1 MPIAQINGHD
11 MYYEVH
17 GDGPPAVYIGGWD
30 TFCHGRHHYLARGMT
45 DQFSTVIIDYRGL
58 GESTDDYSMEP
69 STQLFADDIIG
80 LLDHLNMKSV
90 YFVGLVGI
98 GACIGQWVA
107 VKRPDL
113 VRCMVNMGCWTWADP
128 MLSDHL
134 QAFGDIHQHAGFHAF
149 QSMVA
154 SLSFKPDYYNANR
167 EKLLGSGGVWGA
179 LERRIQTHLRFVQA
193 CRGHDIRP
201 HLGDIEAPTLVIHAG
216 EDIITGPRTT
226 KPLEEGLRNSVGVI
240 MDDVAH
246 VVAGKEE
253 KIAFGKILFDFLGAH

>member
-1 MPIAQINGHD
+1 
-11 MYYEVH
+11 
-17 GDGPPAVYIGGWD
+17 
-30 TFCHGRHHYLARGMT
+30 
-45 DQFSTVIIDYRGL
+45 
-58 GESTDDYSMEP
+58 
-69 STQLFADDIIG
+69 
-80 LLDHLNMKSV
+80 
-90 YFVGLVGI
+90 
-98 GACIGQWVA
+98 
-107 VKRPDL
+107 
-113 VRCMVNMGCWTWADP
+113 MVNMGCWTWADP

-134 QAFGDIHQHAGFHAF
+134 QAFGDIHEHAGFHAF

-179 LERRIQTHLRFVQA
+179 LEGRIQTHLRFVQA

-226 KPLEEGLRNSVGVI
+226 KPLEEGLRNSVGVT
-240 MDDVAH
+240 MADVAH

-253 KIAFGKILFDFLGAH
+253 KIAFCKILFEFLGRH

>member
-1 MPIAQINGHD
+1 
-11 MYYEVH
+11 
-17 GDGPPAVYIGGWD
+17 
-30 TFCHGRHHYLARGMT
+30 MT
-45 DQFSTVIIDYRGL
+45 DQYSTVIIDYRGL
-58 GESTDDYSMEP
+58 GESTDDYSVP
-69 STQLFADDIIG
+69 ASTQLFADDIIG

-90 YFVGLVGI
+90 YLWGWWAWRVYRAVGG
-98 GACIGQWVA
+98 

-113 VRCMVNMGCWTWADP
+113 VRCMVNMGCWTGPTYAVR
-128 MLSDHL
+128 SS
-134 QAFGDIHQHAGFHAF
+134 AGFGDIHEHAGFHAF

-179 LERRIQTHLRFVQA
+179 LEGRIQTHLRFVQA

-226 KPLEEGLRNSVGVI
+226 KPLEEGLRNAVGVT
-240 MDDVAH
+240 MADVAH

-253 KIAFGKILFDFLGAH
+253 KIAFCKILFEFLDSH

>member
-1 MPIAQINGHD
+1 MPIAHINGHE

-30 TFCHGRHHYLARGMT
+30 TFCHGRSHYLARGMT
-45 DQFSTVIIDYRGL
+45 DQYSTVIIDYRGL
-58 GESTDDYSMEP
+58 GESTDDYSVP
-69 STQLFADDIIG
+69 ASTQLFADDIIG

-107 VKRPDL
+107 LKRPDL

-134 QAFGDIHQHAGFHAF
+134 QAFGDIHEHAGFHAF
-149 QSMVA
+149 SQWWPLSRSSPTTTMPTARSCSVVA
-154 SLSFKPDYYNANR
+154 VY
-167 EKLLGSGGVWGA
+167 GVRSRDASKRTCA
-179 LERRIQTHLRFVQA
+179 LQA

-226 KPLEEGLRNSVGVI
+226 KPLEEGLRNSVGVT
-240 MDDVAH
+240 MADVAH
-246 VVAGKEE
+246 VVAGKQE
-253 KIAFGKILFDFLGAH
+253 KIAFCKILFEFLGSH

>member
-113 VRCMVNMGCWTWADP
+113 VRC
-128 MLSDHL
+128 LSL
-134 QAFGDIHQHAGFHAF
+134 IH
-149 QSMVA
+149 
-154 SLSFKPDYYNANR
+154 
-167 EKLLGSGGVWGA
+167 
-179 LERRIQTHLRFVQA
+179 I
-193 CRGHDIRP
+193 
-201 HLGDIEAPTLVIHAG
+201 
-216 EDIITGPRTT
+216 
-226 KPLEEGLRNSVGVI
+226 
-240 MDDVAH
+240 
-246 VVAGKEE
+246 
-253 KIAFGKILFDFLGAH
+253 